1 MKSGGKEMIRAL
13 IESGADINV
22 ADQEGRTPL
31 HCLQMPQYR
40 LDCENAKDMAKLLI
54 EGGADPEKTDND
66 GNTPVVCA
74 SLYEEV

>member
-1 MKSGGKEMIRAL
+1 MESGGKEMVRAL

-40 LDCENAKDMAKLLI
+40 LNCENTKDMAKLLI
-54 EGGADPEKTDND
+54 EGGADPKKMDNN
-66 GNTPVVCA
+66 GSTPVVCA
-74 SLYEEV
+74 SLYDEV